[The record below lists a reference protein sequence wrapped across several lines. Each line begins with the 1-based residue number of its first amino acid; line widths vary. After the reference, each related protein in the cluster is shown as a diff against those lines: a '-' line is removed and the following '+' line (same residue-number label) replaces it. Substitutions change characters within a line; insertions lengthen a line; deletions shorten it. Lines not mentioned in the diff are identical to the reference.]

1 MNNDANTTLEFFMN
15 LIADVTEDARTNE
28 GKSYD
33 IEKSAISMIEDDALW
48 QELTDAAW
56 RNLKEDE
63 EHEN

>member
-28 GKSYD
+28 DKSYD

-48 QELTDAAW
+48 QALTDATW

-63 EHEN
+63 KNEN